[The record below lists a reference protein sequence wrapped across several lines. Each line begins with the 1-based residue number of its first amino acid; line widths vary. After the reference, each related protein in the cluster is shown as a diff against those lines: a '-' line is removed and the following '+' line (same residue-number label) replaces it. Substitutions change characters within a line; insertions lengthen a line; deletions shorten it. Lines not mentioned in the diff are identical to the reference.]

1 MDAYSDSWLLTPD
14 FSEYATL
21 ESDIAIAKEHA
32 MAPRFSRPRLI
43 DENDPQYRAFVRQI
57 MIGKDNQRPMRP
69 PRARELFGGE
79 AEAALRNWL
88 ARRYTLSERRIV
100 EYLEHRGRSAIKKY
114 RELDAVVIPDQKSIQ
129 VFEIKASQKALSIRR
144 AVQQLRDTRAILGML
159 FFRVYT
165 TILLVDTG
173 IPDAQAVAE
182 LMASE
187 VAPPVPPP
195 TINEVLA
202 LVPQVKLAG
211 SLDERDPN
219 PEIVNLIRF
228 GVDDIIALAGAEN
241 LHLNWDEEEAADETE
256 EAETAEESPG
266 KPSYAYTTEEPS
278 PEEEDDNPMAAAL
291 RKAMGKQK

>member
-1 MDAYSDSWLLTPD
+1 
-14 FSEYATL
+14 
-21 ESDIAIAKEHA
+21 

-57 MIGKDNQRPMRP
+57 MISKDNQRPMRP

-79 AEAALRNWL
+79 AEAALRDWL
-88 ARRYTLSERRIV
+88 AQHYTLSERRIV

-114 RELDAVVIPDQKSIQ
+114 RELDAVAIPDQKSIQ
-129 VFEIKASQKALSIRR
+129 VFEIKASEKAASIRR

-187 VAPPVPPP
+187 DAPPVPPP
-195 TINEVLA
+195 TLDEVLA
-202 LVPQVKLAG
+202 LVPQVKLVG
-211 SLDERDPN
+211 SLDERDPS
-219 PEIVNLIRF
+219 PESVNLIRF

-241 LHLNWDEEEAADETE
+241 LHLNWDEEEEEAADASED
-256 EAETAEESPG
+256 AGAAEESPS
-266 KPSYAYTTEEPS
+266 KPSYAYTTDEPS
-278 PEEEDDNPMAAAL
+278 AEDDEDNPLAAAL